1 MLRRVTTADRYAFG
15 ESTFIPL
22 ASARW
27 IRRKPSWTMS
37 SASLTLLTIRYA
49 IENSSGLS
57 SSYGASVRMCLET
70 R

>member
-37 SASLTLLTIRYA
+37 SASLTLLTIR
-49 IENSSGLS
+49 
-57 SSYGASVRMCLET
+57 
-70 R
+70 